1 LNLLFLSA
9 FSPTDELAAI
19 NSFCGILSLNRNLP
33 PSSNTNGFD
42 PSEPSRALIE
52 RRVHL
57 LDPIADLP
65 EARAAEVEPEDDEL
79 NLRELWHVI
88 VKRRGT
94 ILLFTLIVIIA
105 VVTATYLMTPIYR
118 ASLTLQID
126 REDIKIVKIEEVSPV
141 ESGGSGQDYYQ
152 TQYELLKSRSLAQR
166 VVNQLGLAD
175 QATGAPSLLARIKSW
190 LVGWLPKAGSPESDE
205 PPSEAARLEG
215 AVSSFLGGLTV
226 EPVRNSRLVKLHYD
240 SPTAQQAATILNA
253 LAKSYINLNLERRF
267 EASAY
272 ARDFLQERLQQ
283 VKARLEDSERDMVAF
298 ARQQEI
304 VNVGESQNIVTQS
317 LAATSAALSAAE
329 QRRTTA
335 EAAYRQMLST
345 RGHGLSQV
353 LDSKI
358 IQTLKE
364 SKAKLDAQYQDNL
377 NLYKPAYPSM
387 VQLRGQIDQI
397 SRQIDQE
404 VAHIRNA
411 ITAQYEAAKAEEAL
425 LNVRLD
431 QLKRDV
437 LEQQDRSIQFNIL
450 RREVD
455 TNRELYNGLLQRFKE
470 VGVAAGIGTNNIS
483 MVDEARIPAR
493 PFKPNLRLNGLLA
506 LVLGLL
512 GGVGLAFLLE
522 HLDDT
527 FKQPDEVEQR
537 LNLPVLGV
545 IPLTALKRGD
555 QRPIALV
562 GHEDPRSVF
571 AESYRSLR
579 TALEFSTSSGVPRT
593 LTVTSANS
601 GEGKSTTA
609 LSLAI
614 QFAQAG
620 KKVLLIDADLRK
632 PSLHRSL
639 GLDNHLGLTN
649 LLAGEQERPASIAQP
664 THIPNLFVITSGPLP
679 PNPAELLSSSKM
691 LGLLVLAAE
700 KFDQI
705 LVDSPPV
712 MGLADALIL
721 GNLCDGTLLTI
732 AMGGT
737 PRSHVQAACKRL
749 RGARVHLLGAL
760 LNKLEARAGAYGY
773 YYGYYHYSS
782 YYGAATPDAQKLPAE
797 STA

>member
-1 LNLLFLSA
+1 M
-9 FSPTDELAAI
+9 
-19 NSFCGILSLNRNLP
+19 NRNFP
-33 PSSNTNGFD
+33 PSFNTNGAD
-42 PSEPSRALIE
+42 PSEPGRALID
-52 RRVHL
+52 RRAHL
-57 LDPIADLP
+57 LDPVDDLSEVRIA
-65 EARAAEVEPEDDEL
+65 EAETESDEL
-79 NLRELWHVI
+79 NLRELWSVI
-88 VKRRGT
+88 VKRRGI
-94 ILLFTLIVIIA
+94 ILLFTMIVIIA
-105 VVTATYLMTPIYR
+105 VLTATYLMTPIYR

-126 REDIKIVKIEEVSPV
+126 REDIKVVKIEEVAPV
-141 ESGGSGQDYYQ
+141 ETGGSGQDYYQ

-166 VVNQLGLAD
+166 VVTQLGLVD
-175 QATGAPSLLARIKSW
+175 HPSESLTSWSARIKAW
-190 LVGWLPKAGSPESDE
+190 LSGWLPKAGPVE
-205 PPSEAARLEG
+205 PGAPSSEIARMEG
-215 AVSSFLGGLTV
+215 TISNFLDGLTV
-226 EPVRNSRLVKLHYD
+226 EPVRNSRLIKLHYD
-240 SPTAQQAATILNA
+240 DPAPQQAATILNA

-267 EASAY
+267 DASAY

-283 VKARLEDSERDMVAF
+283 VKARLEDSERELVAF
-298 ARQQEI
+298 ARQQKI
-304 VNVGESQNIVTQS
+304 INVGESQNIVNQS
-317 LAATSAALSAAE
+317 LTATSAALSAAE

-345 RGHGLSQV
+345 QGHGLSQV

-358 IQTLKE
+358 IQALKE

-387 VQLRGQIDQI
+387 VQLRGQIDQVG
-397 SRQIDQE
+397 RQIDQE
-404 VAHIRNA
+404 VANIRNA

-425 LNVRLD
+425 LNTRLN

-483 MVDEARIPAR
+483 VVDEARIPSR
-493 PFKPNLRLNGLLA
+493 PFKPNLRLNMLLA

-527 FKQPDEVEQR
+527 FKQPDEVEKR
-537 LNLPVLGV
+537 LNLPVLGI
-545 IPLTALKRGD
+545 IPMLAQKRND

-562 GHEDPRSVF
+562 GHENPRSVF

-579 TALEFSTSSGVPRT
+579 TALEFSTSRGVPRT
-593 LTVTSANS
+593 LTITSAES
-601 GEGKSTTA
+601 AEGKSTTA

-620 KKVLLIDADLRK
+620 RKVLLIDADLRK

-691 LGLLVLAAE
+691 QGLLVLAAE
-700 KFDQI
+700 KFDLV

-721 GNLCDGTLLTI
+721 GNLCDDTLLTI
-732 AMGGT
+732 AMGST

-760 LNKLEARAGAYGY
+760 LNKLEARVGAYGY
-773 YYGYYHYSS
+773 YYGYYHSS
-782 YYGAATPDAQKLPAE
+782 YYGAATPDAQKLPTE